1 MKIALMTL
9 GTRGDVQPYAVLGRA
24 LKERGHEVVLSSA
37 KNFESL
43 SKSYGVDFV
52 PVDVDFQQL
61 LESDDAKKMMKNPF
75 LAKKHLNKWVY
86 PMMYNGLKTFYNIA
100 RESDRVLYH
109 VKTLADNFADQFP
122 EKMIRANVIPALEPT
137 SEFINPVFSALP
149 IPKALNRFSYNLTRL
164 GLAMWKKPIN
174 QFRSEMGLPAKY
186 KIPPLRSIYGV
197 SSHFL
202 EEPSDYPGHSKF
214 TGFWTDNSG
223 DELPQ
228 DLLDFINSGTP
239 PLLITFGSMPF
250 NSNLNLPAVLKKL
263 NEETGSRLL
272 IVKGWGLNDLSDL
285 EGSKEIKV
293 ISGAPYDK
301 LLPHV
306 KAAVHHGGIGTIAAC
321 LEAGKPFLA
330 CPVLY
335 PMGDQHF
342 WGTVAYKKGVGLKPA
357 PLSKMTESSLIN
369 AVKKLLSDEQLYIN
383 SKNLMERLKSE
394 NGLDNAIQYIE
405 STNHIPFQ

>member
-1 MKIALMTL
+1 MTL
-9 GTRGDVQPYAVLGRA
+9 GTRGDVQPYAVLGKA
-24 LKERGHEVVLSSA
+24 LKERGHDVVLSSA
-37 KNFESL
+37 KNFEPL

-86 PMMYNGLKTFYNIA
+86 PMMYNGLKTFYGLA

-137 SEFINPVFSALP
+137 SEFINPVFSALH

-174 QFRSEMGLPAKY
+174 QFRNEMGLPSKY

-197 SSHFL
+197 SKHFL
-202 EEPSDYPGHSKF
+202 DEPSDYPEQSKF
-214 TGFWTDNSG
+214 TGFWTDKSN
-223 DELPQ
+223 DELSH
-228 DLLDFINSGTP
+228 DLLDFINAGSP

-250 NSNLNLPAVLKKL
+250 NSKINLPAVLKKL
-263 NEETGSRLL
+263 IEETSSRLL
-272 IVKGWGLNDLSDL
+272 IVKGWGLNDLSEL
-285 EGSKEIKV
+285 EGSHDIKV

-301 LLPHV
+301 LLPLV

-321 LEAGKPFLA
+321 LEAGKPFLS

-342 WGTVAYKKGVGLKPA
+342 WGTIAFKKGVGLKPA
-357 PLSKMTESSLIN
+357 PLGKLTESSLVN
-369 AVKKLLSDEQLYIN
+369 AVRKLLSDEQLYIN
-383 SKNLMERLKSE
+383 SKQLMERLKSE

-405 STNHIPFQ
+405 NSNNIPVR